1 MKIFIQF
8 IFIGSIFIGCAE
20 EKHYTQD
27 QSKKLLINKC
37 GQCHNLDIPPKIPK
51 DEKAPPM
58 MALVFHI
65 KDILSKNSVD
75 SVSSRFREFIV
86 DFSINPAMDK
96 VLCDQGTV
104 KKYNL
109 MPSLKDKI
117 TKDELKAIANYIYK
131 LYDADKFFKLQ
142 TERQIFNNLPK
153 GKQLAISNGCFSCH
167 NESKNKVGPSF
178 QLIANTSSKEQIKF
192 SIIHGSNS
200 KYKTSRSAMPPLG
213 KHINPK
219 DIDIIVDWIKGEL

>member
-1 MKIFIQF
+1 MKIIIQL
-8 IFIGSIFIGCAE
+8 ILISLVFIGCKE
-20 EKHYTQD
+20 EKHYTQE
-27 QSKKLLINKC
+27 QSKKLLISKC

-65 KDILSKNSVD
+65 KDILSKDNVD

-86 DFSINPAMDK
+86 DFVINPTMDK
-96 VLCDQGTV
+96 VLCDQETV
-104 KKYNL
+104 KKYHL
-109 MPSLKDKI
+109 MPSLKGKI
-117 TKDELKAIANYIYK
+117 TEDELKAIANYIYK
-131 LYDADKFFKLQ
+131 IYDAEKFFKLQ

-178 QLIANTSSKEQIKF
+178 HLIAKTSSKKQIKS
-192 SIIHGSNS
+192 SIINGSNS
-200 KYKTSRSAMPPLG
+200 KYKTSRSAMPPIG
-213 KHINPK
+213 KHINNQ
-219 DIDIIVDWIKGEL
+219 DINIIVDWIKHQ